1 MFCAMIV
8 FRDRG
13 AGVAAAGAACGS
25 RIACR
30 ERRRKQANGS
40 ILISAHALE

>member
-1 MFCAMIV
+1 MFGAMIV

-13 AGVAAAGAACGS
+13 AGVAAAGAARGS
-25 RIACR
+25 RMACR
-30 ERRRKQANGS
+30 ERSRKQAHGS